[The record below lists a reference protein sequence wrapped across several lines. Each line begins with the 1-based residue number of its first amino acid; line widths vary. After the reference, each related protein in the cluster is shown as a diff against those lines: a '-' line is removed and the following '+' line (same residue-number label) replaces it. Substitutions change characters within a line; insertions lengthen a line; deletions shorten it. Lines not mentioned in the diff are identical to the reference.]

1 MTRKTKYPVYLNA
14 GNVLV
19 PYDPDKPLSKWQI
32 ILVSVLTLGAIIMI
46 IVALATS
53 SETMYD
59 CSVLGGEN
67 NPYRCPSGNGIPE
80 TSKQKYTKGK
90 EQEDC
95 CVFYDKGNCTN
106 NTPTGEDSCQK
117 INFKNDCNK
126 SIFQCTWK

>member
-1 MTRKTKYPVYLNA
+1 MTRKSKYPVYLNA

-19 PYDPDKPLSKWQI
+19 PYDPDKPLSKLQI

-67 NPYRCPSGNGIPE
+67 NRCPSGYGIPE
-80 TSKQKYTKGK
+80 TSKKKYTKGK
-90 EQEDC
+90 EQDDC
-95 CVFYDKGNCTN
+95 CVAYDKGKCTRS
-106 NTPTGEDSCQK
+106 TPTGEGICPK
-117 INFKNDCNK
+117 IKFKNDCNK
-126 SIFQCTWK
+126 SIFQCTWN